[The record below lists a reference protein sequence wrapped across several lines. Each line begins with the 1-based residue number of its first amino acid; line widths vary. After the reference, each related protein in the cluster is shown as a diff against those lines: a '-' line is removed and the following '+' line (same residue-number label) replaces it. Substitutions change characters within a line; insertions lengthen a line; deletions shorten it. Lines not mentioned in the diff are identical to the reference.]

1 MKGIVLAGGS
11 GSRLYPL
18 TKSFSKQL
26 LPVFDK
32 PLIHYPIA
40 TLMAAQVRDLLIV
53 TTPSDQSLFQKL
65 LGDGSD
71 IGVNFQYAIQ
81 QNPSGIPEA
90 FVIGE
95 SFLAGDTASLI
106 LGDNIFFGYGLG
118 RQLAKHANL
127 TGAHIF
133 GYTVADPQ
141 RYGVATMDSG
151 GKITSLEEKPGNPES
166 NLAVTGLY
174 FYDDQIVEICKAL
187 KPSSRGETEITD
199 VNKHYLDLNLLN
211 ISILPRGTAW
221 LDTGTFESLHD
232 ASTFVRVLE
241 ERQNTKIACLEEISW
256 RNGWIS
262 DEQLFDIASKC
273 VSPSLGL
280 YLRLILEKKS

>member
-71 IGVNFQYAIQ
+71 IGVNFHYAIQ

-90 FVIGE
+90 FIIGE

-141 RYGVATMDSG
+141 RYGVATMDSS
-151 GKITSLEEKPGNPES
+151 GKIASLEEKPGNPKS
-166 NLAVTGLY
+166 NIAVTGLY
-174 FYDDQIVEICKAL
+174 FYDDQIVEICKSL

-199 VNKHYLDLNLLN
+199 VNKLYLDLNMLN

-273 VSPSLGL
+273 VNPSLGS
-280 YLRLILEKKS
+280 YLKLILEKKS

>member
-1 MKGIVLAGGS
+1 VKGIVLAGGS

-40 TLMAAQVRDLLIV
+40 TLMAAQVRDLLVI

-141 RYGVATMDSG
+141 RYGVAAMDSS
-151 GKITSLEEKPGNPES
+151 GKITSLEEKPANPKS
-166 NLAVTGLY
+166 NIAVTGLY
-174 FYDDQIVEICKAL
+174 FYDHQIVEICKSL

-262 DEQLFDIASKC
+262 DEQLFDMASKC
-273 VSPSLGL
+273 VNPSLGS
-280 YLRLILEKKS
+280 YLKLILEKKS

>member
-1 MKGIVLAGGS
+1 VKGIVLAGGS

-95 SFLAGDTASLI
+95 SFLAGDAASLI

-151 GKITSLEEKPGNPES
+151 GKITSLEEKPGNPKS
-166 NLAVTGLY
+166 NIAVTGLY
-174 FYDDQIVEICKAL
+174 FYDDQIVEICKSL

-199 VNKHYLDLNLLN
+199 VNKHYLDMNLLN

-262 DEQLFDIASKC
+262 DEQLFDLAVKC
-273 VSPSLGL
+273 VNPNLGS
-280 YLRLILEKKS
+280 YLKLILEKKS

>member
-95 SFLAGDTASLI
+95 SFLAGDAASLI

-151 GKITSLEEKPGNPES
+151 GKITSLEEKPGNPKS
-166 NLAVTGLY
+166 NIAVTGLY
-174 FYDDQIVEICKAL
+174 FYDDQIVEICKSL

-199 VNKHYLDLNLLN
+199 VNKHYLDMNLLN

-262 DEQLFDIASKC
+262 DEQLFDLAVKC
-273 VSPSLGL
+273 VNPNLGS
-280 YLRLILEKKS
+280 YLKLILEKKS

>member
-18 TKSFSKQL
+18 TKTFSKQL

-32 PLIHYPIA
+32 PLIHYPIS
-40 TLMAAQVRDLLIV
+40 TLMAAQIRDLLVI
-53 TTPSDQSLFQKL
+53 TTPGDLLLFQRL
-65 LGDGSD
+65 LGDGSE
-71 IGVNFQYAIQ
+71 IGVNIRYATQ
-81 QNPSGIPEA
+81 QVPTGIPEA
-90 FVIGE
+90 FIIGE
-95 SFLAGDTASLI
+95 EFLAGGSASLI

-118 RQLAKHANL
+118 RQLAKYKNL

-133 GYTVADPQ
+133 GYSVADPQ
-141 RYGVATMDSG
+141 RYGVATLDLD
-151 GKITSLEEKPGNPES
+151 GKISSLEEKPVDTKS
-166 NLAVTGLY
+166 NIAVTGLY
-174 FYDDQIVEICKAL
+174 FYDNQIVDICKSL

-199 VNKHYLDLNLLN
+199 VNKRYLEMGLLN

-241 ERQNTKIACLEEISW
+241 ERQNTKIASLEEISW
-256 RNGWIS
+256 RNGWLS
-262 DEQLFDIASKC
+262 DEQLLNIADKC
-273 VSPSLGL
+273 MNPNLGS
-280 YLRLILEKKS
+280 YLRFILDNKF